1 MSAPLNASMGALFV
15 GLVSG
20 GLLGTFRYQELEN
33 RRPLCGTCHHG
44 ASEVADAADRIPPH
58 SLDFGA
64 SCHVCHVLP
73 LREYAAFWLGS
84 TERTPEWENPIVGG
98 QTCLECHLL
107 RSRGTLP
114 CEGCHSE
121 VLEGVRLTDKCQT
134 CHLDRELVP
143 PHHGHAV
150 CRDCHLPRPPGAGP
164 EHHGGEARRGPATA
178 AGAKHAR
185 TEPASGGRRTL
196 MLFLDEHWKERQRA
210 DLKRALERRRVGTR
224 WGMYIDPARCTGCRA
239 CQ

>member
-1 MSAPLNASMGALFV
+1 VSPSLNASMGALFV

-150 CRDCHLPRPPGAGP
+150 CRDCHVETYLDPQERARSIMAAKLAGDLPPLPERHMPEQNPRVAGGA
-164 EHHGGEARRGPATA
+164 H
-178 AGAKHAR
+178 
-185 TEPASGGRRTL
+185 
-196 MLFLDEHWKERQRA
+196 
-210 DLKRALERRRVGTR
+210 
-224 WGMYIDPARCTGCRA
+224 
-239 CQ
+239 